1 MSDTL
6 PARQWRCVIC
16 GYVHAGNEAP
26 DCCPVCGTGPEDFE
40 PYEATAPR
48 PAATAPATRWQCLT
62 CNYIHEGAVPPS
74 VCPICG
80 DTADRFQAVQDAPQ
94 AHTAAS
100 ARVVIVGSGIAGV
113 AAAEAVR
120 SASAASEITLVSSEH
135 ELPYYR
141 LNLTRYLAG
150 EITRDLL
157 PIHPGAWYSEQRI
170 RLIQG
175 LHVDRLDL
183 EAKAVILANG
193 TSLPFGL
200 LILASGSH
208 PHVPPLPG
216 THLEGVFSLRTTAD
230 AEGLL
235 SRLHS
240 GLPCVCIGGGVL
252 GIETAA
258 ALAKRGAAVT
268 LLESHDWLMP
278 RQLNRAAAAHLE
290 RHLNSIG
297 VTVVKAARTQS
308 LDGEGRLASVRLHDG
323 RVLPAELV
331 VLATGVRPNTALAR
345 KAGLAVNTGVIVDST
360 LATSAPGVFAAGD
373 TAEHNGQLYGTW
385 AASQYQGTIAGLNA
399 LGSRTLFGG
408 LPRSNTIKAVG
419 LDLTSIGRFQP
430 EDGGDLFI
438 EEDTPEAYT
447 AFVFRD
453 NRMIGALLVGHA
465 DLAAPAKRAIESGTD
480 FSLLLPSPDCADVVN
495 RLRHQ

>member
-1 MSDTL
+1 MNDTL

-16 GYVHAGNEAP
+16 GYVHVGSEAP

-40 PYEATAPR
+40 PYETPAPP
-48 PAATAPATRWQCLT
+48 PAATASATRWQCLT
-62 CNYIHEGAVPPS
+62 CNYIHEGAEPPAL
-74 VCPICG
+74 CPICG
-80 DTADRFQAVQDAPQ
+80 ADAGSFQAAQDAPPV
-94 AHTAAS
+94 S
-100 ARVVIVGSGIAGV
+100 ATSSTRIVIVGSGIAGV

-120 SASAASEITLVSSEH
+120 SASADSEITLISSERD
-135 ELPYYR
+135 LPYYR

-150 EITRDLL
+150 EITRDAL
-157 PIHPGAWYSEQRI
+157 PIHPEAWYGEQRI
-170 RLIQG
+170 RLIRG
-175 LHVDRLDL
+175 IPVERLDL
-183 EAKAVILANG
+183 ETKTVRLTDG
-193 TSLPFGL
+193 TSLPFGQ

-216 THLEGVFSLRTTAD
+216 AHLEGVFSLRTTAD
-230 AEGLL
+230 AEGLIL
-235 SRLHS
+235 RLHPDM
-240 GLPCVCIGGGVL
+240 PCVCIGGGVL

-290 RHLNSIG
+290 HHLNGIG

-308 LDGEGRLASVRLHDG
+308 LEGESRLASVRLQDG
-323 RVLPAELV
+323 RVLPAEIV
-331 VLATGVRPNTALAR
+331 VLATGVRPTTALAR
-345 KAGLAVNTGVIVDST
+345 KAGLAVNTGVIVDSM
-360 LATSAPGVFAAGD
+360 LATSAPGIFAAGD
-373 TAEHNGQLYGTW
+373 AAEHNGQLYGTW

-399 LGSRTLFGG
+399 LGSRTQFGG
-408 LPRSNTIKAVG
+408 LPRGNTIKAVG

-438 EEDTPEAYT
+438 EEDRTDAYM

-453 NRMIGALLVGHA
+453 NRMIGALLVDHA
-465 DLAAPAKRAIESGTD
+465 DLAAPAKRAIESGAD
-480 FSLLLPSPDCADVVN
+480 FSLQLPSPDCSSVVAL
-495 RLRHQ
+495 LRHH